1 MSRGVSEDGAQRPLH
16 DGSATC
22 SFISQTP
29 HQGSWSKC
37 LAPARVHPTIAPYLQ
52 RAYPRASREMG
63 KL

>member
-1 MSRGVSEDGAQRPLH
+1 MSRVAPEVGAQRPLH

-29 HQGSWSKC
+29 LQGSWSKY

-52 RAYPRASREMG
+52 RAYLRASREMG